1 MLQAIRSKTGSWVV
15 KGFLILIAL
24 SFAVWGVGDFLSAR
38 IQADDK
44 PIEVGEASVSA
55 SDLAQQIRQE
65 IQRLSPMFG
74 GRLTPELAK
83 QFGMVDQVVNRVV
96 AETAI
101 DALALDLG
109 IGASTNVIAQSVHS
123 EEAFQ
128 NAGGQFDPAVYEA
141 VLRNAGMTPRLYE
154 ELLRDDIRRRQV
166 VSAVTAGVGTPDALV
181 ERLYAWR
188 NEKRV
193 AETIILT
200 GENIP
205 PVGEPDEAELQKFY
219 EANKESYRAPEY
231 RRITAVNLAPELLAK
246 DIRIDEQSLRTA
258 YEERLDDYTVP
269 GRRKLTQI
277 LFEKQE
283 DATAAHKSLEEG
295 RPFDDVATEAA
306 GSSGAIDLGWVMRGD
321 LQNEVV
327 TTAAFEPQVGGYSEP
342 VQSDFGWHIF
352 RVDERE
358 NRTVRPFEEVRDEI
372 ERQMALDRAIEDG
385 YDLSNKLED
394 AVGGGATL
402 ESAGSQIGV
411 PPIVVDAVDRNGRAP
426 DGSDLTQ
433 KFQLSPTLLATAFD
447 AEKGKASILT
457 EAQDAGFFMLRVDDV
472 IESRI
477 KDISEV
483 RDQVVADWRS
493 DKTEASLE
501 QLADEL
507 SARIS
512 DGEAIAA
519 IAGPLGLTVMKSQP
533 FLRETGDPAAGISPA
548 LAGQIFGL
556 DPGKTATAP
565 SETGLVVARLSEV
578 LPADRDTAKRQA
590 LADQV
595 AAQIQADVIEDLT
608 RELQKR
614 FDVVINREMINQLF

>member
-123 EEAFQ
+123 QEAFQ

-219 EANKESYRAPEY
+219 EGNKESYRAPEY

-358 NRTVRPFEEVRDEI
+358 NRAVRPFEEVRDEI

-411 PPIVVDAVDRNGRAP
+411 PPIVVEAVDRNGRAP

-457 EAQDAGFFMLRVDDV
+457 ESQDAGFFMLRVDDV

-512 DGEAIAA
+512 NGEAIAA
-519 IAGPLGLTVMKSQP
+519 IAGPLGLTVTKSQP

-556 DPGKTATAP
+556 EPGKTATAP

-578 LPADRDTAKRQA
+578 LPADQDTAKRQA

-595 AAQIQADVIEDLT
+595 AAQIQADVIEELT

>member
-65 IQRLSPMFG
+65 IQRLAPMFG

-109 IGASTNVIAQSVHS
+109 IGASTNVIAQSVHA
-123 EEAFQ
+123 EDAFK
-128 NAGGQFDPAVYEA
+128 NASGQFDPAVYEA
-141 VLRNAGMTPRLYE
+141 VLRNAGITPRIYE

-166 VSAVTAGVGTPDALV
+166 ISAVTAGVGTPDALV

-200 GENIP
+200 RDNIP
-205 PVGEPDEAELQKFY
+205 PVGDPDEAELQKFY
-219 EANKESYRAPEY
+219 EAGKESYRAPEY
-231 RRITAVNLAPELLAK
+231 RKITAVNLAPELLAR
-246 DIRIDEQSLRTA
+246 DINIDEQSLRAT

-269 GRRKLTQI
+269 GRRKLTQV

-283 DATAAHKSLEEG
+283 DADAAFKSLEEG

-306 GSSGAIDLGWVMRGD
+306 GSSGAIDLGWVTRGD
-321 LQNEVV
+321 LQNEEV
-327 TTAAFEPQVGGYSEP
+327 TTAAFEPQVGAYSVP

-358 NRTVRPFEEVRDEI
+358 NRSVQPFEEVRDEI

-411 PPIVVDAVDRNGRAP
+411 QPIVVDAVDRNGRAP

-483 RDQVVADWRS
+483 REQVVADWRS
-493 DKTEASLE
+493 DKIEGALE
-501 QLADEL
+501 QLAGEL
-507 SARIS
+507 AARIAN
-512 DGEAIAA
+512 GEAIGTVAT
-519 IAGPLGLTVMKSQP
+519 PLGLSVTTSQP
-533 FLRETGDPAAGISPA
+533 FLRETGDPASGITPA
-548 LAGQIFGL
+548 MAGQIFEL
-556 DPGKTATAP
+556 EPGNTATAP
-565 SETGLVVARLSEV
+565 SENGLVVARLVEV
-578 LPADRDTAKRQA
+578 LPADADVAKRQA

-595 AAQIQADVIEDLT
+595 SSQIQADVIEELT
-608 RELQKR
+608 RDLQKR
-614 FDVVINREMINQLF
+614 YDVTINREMINQLF